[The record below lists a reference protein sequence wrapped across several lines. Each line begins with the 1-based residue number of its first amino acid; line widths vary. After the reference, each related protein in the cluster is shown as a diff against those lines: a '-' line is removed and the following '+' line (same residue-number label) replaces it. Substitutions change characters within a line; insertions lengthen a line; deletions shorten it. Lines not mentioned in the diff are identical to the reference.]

1 MVLAFTECHLIIDTE
16 IDISFNKNFERKF
29 YWLDS
34 TFILSSYLPTND
46 SLYHDQTIKLCNR

>member
-1 MVLAFTECHLIIDTE
+1 MFLIFTDCHLIIDTE